1 MQKRMA
7 GRRGTSGGRG
17 RRPLAVARLR
27 LSGALA
33 IALLAALAAAVPAQA
48 TFHEMSIRE
57 VYPGGENDAS
67 YVELQMWAAFQNFV
81 GGHRLVAYDPTGKAI
96 DDFALPADV
105 KNGANQST
113 ILVADTSY
121 STVFDEMP
129 APDDSDAGLNL
140 SPEGGAVCWVEGS
153 PPDCVA
159 WGDFEGPLPAH
170 VPELKV
176 GIPASPAGVKTGKA
190 LRRSIAKGCATL
202 LDPPPTDDSDD
213 SSTDF
218 GEVDPAPR
226 DNATKPTE
234 TACPSLPN
242 TAIDTKPANPTNAT
256 AASFTYHA
264 TPSAGATFECSLA
277 AEGEIDAFES
287 CPSSGTSYSALAD
300 GARTFKVRAVN
311 SAGADPTP
319 AAYAWVVDT
328 TPPEAEV
335 QTHPPDPSPGNSAA
349 FTYGS
354 TEGGSSFECSL
365 EPEGNPASFGDCATS
380 GKTYP
385 DAEHPGP
392 LADGEWTFA
401 VRATDKAGN
410 LGSAA
415 EFTWTVESS
424 VADETPPETTL
435 LARPPNPSSNPTAS
449 FTYESN
455 EPGSSF
461 ECKLDGGAFAGCP
474 PTGVAY
480 AGLADGP
487 HGFQVRAI
495 DSSGNVDPSPAG
507 YSFDVVLAAAPL
519 ATGSERLPAST
530 PAAPETTIFAGPRGR
545 THDRTPTFRFR
556 SSQAGAAFQC
566 KLDRKPFKDCRS
578 PLNTVRLA
586 YGSHSLRVRAEL
598 DGAVDPSPARLDF
611 VVVRRRR

>member
-1 MQKRMA
+1 MR
-7 GRRGTSGGRG
+7 
-17 RRPLAVARLR
+17 RRPALVVRPRLVAALAVA
-27 LSGALA
+27 LS
-33 IALLAALAAAVPAQA
+33 ALLAIPPLAQA

-81 GGHRLVAYDPTGKAI
+81 GGHRLVAYDAAGKPI
-96 DDFALPADV
+96 DDVALAADV

-129 APDDSDAGLNL
+129 APDDSDEGLDL
-140 SPEGGAVCWVEGS
+140 SPEGGAVCWIEGS

-159 WGDFEGPLPAH
+159 WGDFKGPLPAH

-176 GIPASPAGVKTGKA
+176 GSPASPGGVKAGKA

-218 GEVDPAPR
+218 SEVDPAPR

-234 TACPSLPN
+234 AACPSLPN
-242 TAIDTKPANPTNAT
+242 TTIDTKPANPTKAT
-256 AASFTYHA
+256 SASFTYHA

-277 AEGEIDAFES
+277 AEGEADAFES
-287 CPSSGTSYSALAD
+287 CPSSGKSYSGLAD
-300 GARTFKVRAVN
+300 GGHTFKVRAVN

-319 AAYAWVVDT
+319 AAYTWTLDT
-328 TPPEAEV
+328 VAPEAEV
-335 QTHPPDPSPGNSAA
+335 QTHPPDPSPGNSAT

-354 TEGGSSFECSL
+354 TEGGSGFECSL
-365 EPEGNPASFGDCATS
+365 EPEGTPASFSDCPTS

-385 DAEHPGP
+385 DAEHPAP

-410 LGSAA
+410 QGAA
-415 EFTWTVESS
+415 VEFTWTVESS
-424 VADETPPETTL
+424 APDETPPETTL
-435 LARPPNPSSNPTAS
+435 LARPPNPSNSPTAS

-461 ECKLDGGAFAGCP
+461 ECKLDGGAFAGCS

-480 AGLADGP
+480 AGLGDGP
-487 HGFQVRAI
+487 HSFQVRAI
-495 DSSGNVDPSPAG
+495 DSSDNVDPTPAG
-507 YSFDVVLAAAPL
+507 YSFDVVLAGAPFVT
-519 ATGSERLPAST
+519 ASAPSPAPT
-530 PAAPETTIFAGPRGR
+530 QVVPETTILAGPKAR
-545 THDRTPTFRFR
+545 TRDRTPTFRFR
-556 SSQAGAAFQC
+556 SDQASATFQC
-566 KLDRKPFKDCRS
+566 KLDRKPFKGCRS
-578 PLNTVRLA
+578 PLTTARLA
-586 YGSHSLRVRAEL
+586 YGSHSLRVRAAL
-598 DGAVDPSPARLDF
+598 AGAVDSSPARLDF
-611 VVVRRRR
+611 TVVRHRR